1 MALTQ
6 TGGLAHF
13 APSFPALFVQEGRL
27 FKMPGDRSE
36 GNQSYGC
43 SSQGAN
49 SATAS
54 TKQALLSSSTNSEA
68 KQEQT
73 MFVVSAA
80 ISREKSAEDKHH
92 NRDGSS
98 SFINL
103 PDLHYS
109 LAKEEHKSLL
119 TSCNPLPGDLSRGL
133 DTGAG
138 PPTQSLAH

>member
-68 KQEQT
+68 KQT

-80 ISREKSAEDKHH
+80 ISREKSAGDKHH

-103 PDLHYS
+103 PHLHYS

-119 TSCNPLPGDLSRGL
+119 TSCNPLPGDLSREL

>member
-6 TGGLAHF
+6 TAGLAHF

-73 MFVVSAA
+73 MSAVSAA

-103 PDLHYS
+103 QTCTTVLPKRSIRVCS
-109 LAKEEHKSLL
+109 LPVTH
-119 TSCNPLPGDLSRGL
+119 CL
-133 DTGAG
+133 DTSAVDW
-138 PPTQSLAH
+138 TQELVHRPSP

>member
-6 TGGLAHF
+6 TGGLAHA
-13 APSFPALFVQEGRL
+13 APSFPELLVQEGRL

-54 TKQALLSSSTNSEA
+54 TKQA
-68 KQEQT
+68 
-73 MFVVSAA
+73 
-80 ISREKSAEDKHH
+80 
-92 NRDGSS
+92 
-98 SFINL
+98 
-103 PDLHYS
+103 
-109 LAKEEHKSLL
+109 KEEHKSLL

>member
-6 TGGLAHF
+6 IGGLAHF

-54 TKQALLSSSTNSEA
+54 TKQALLSSSTDSEA
-68 KQEQT
+68 NQEQT
-73 MFVVSAA
+73 MFVVSQL
-80 ISREKSAEDKHH
+80 
-92 NRDGSS
+92 
-98 SFINL
+98 F
-103 PDLHYS
+103 
-109 LAKEEHKSLL
+109 
-119 TSCNPLPGDLSRGL
+119 RGKKQQMTNTTTETAPAVL
-133 DTGAG
+133 
-138 PPTQSLAH
+138 